1 MALERIGFIGLG
13 SQGAPMA
20 ERIVAAGHSLTVWAR
35 RAEVLEPFLA
45 AGASAAA
52 SVAQLGA
59 QCDLVGICVV
69 DDAGVAAI
77 CRQLIPAMR
86 PGSLIAIHS
95 TILPESA
102 VALAAQCTER
112 GIALIDAPVSG
123 GAPAAAA
130 GALTVMCGGS
140 AAAFEAAKPVFECFG
155 KLIVRVGG
163 DVGAGQRA
171 KLVNNALMA
180 ANMGLAHAALGAAT
194 ALGIEREA
202 LVELIKQSSGRSF
215 GFEVYARLPA
225 PAAFSHGAALLVK
238 DVNLLKRVLPE
249 EQGAETLRAAAS
261 NFLAAAT
268 GG

>member
-1 MALERIGFIGLG
+1 MALQRIGFIGLG
-13 SQGAPMA
+13 SQGGPMA

-35 RAEVLEPFLA
+35 RAEALEPFIA
-45 AGASAAA
+45 TGAKAAA

-69 DDAGVAAI
+69 DDAGVAAV

-102 VALAAQCTER
+102 VALAAQCAER
-112 GIALIDAPVSG
+112 DIALIDAPVSG

-130 GALTVMCGGS
+130 GALTVMCGGTQ
-140 AAAFEAAKPVFECFG
+140 AAFDAAKPVFESFG
-155 KLIVRVGG
+155 KLIVRLG

-180 ANMGLAHAALGAAT
+180 ANMGLAHAALGAAA

-225 PAAFSHGAALLVK
+225 PAAFAHGAALLVK
-238 DVNLLKRVLPE
+238 DVNLLKRALPD

-261 NFLAAAT
+261 NFLSAAT

>member
-1 MALERIGFIGLG
+1 
-13 SQGAPMA
+13 
-20 ERIVAAGHSLTVWAR
+20 
-35 RAEVLEPFLA
+35 
-45 AGASAAA
+45 
-52 SVAQLGA
+52 
-59 QCDLVGICVV
+59 
-69 DDAGVAAI
+69 
-77 CRQLIPAMR
+77 
-86 PGSLIAIHS
+86 
-95 TILPESA
+95 
-102 VALAAQCTER
+102 
-112 GIALIDAPVSG
+112 
-123 GAPAAAA
+123 
-130 GALTVMCGGS
+130 MCGGS
-140 AAAFEAAKPVFECFG
+140 AAAFAAAKPVFECFG
-155 KLIVRVGG
+155 KLIVRVG

-180 ANMGLAHAALGAAT
+180 ANMGLAHAALGAAA